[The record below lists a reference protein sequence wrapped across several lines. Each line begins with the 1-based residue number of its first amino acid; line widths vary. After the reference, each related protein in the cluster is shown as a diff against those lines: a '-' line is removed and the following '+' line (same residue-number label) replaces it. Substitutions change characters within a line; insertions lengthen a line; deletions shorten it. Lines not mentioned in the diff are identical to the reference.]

1 MDRMVTFK
9 EFLKEEEKKKKKNP
23 KKEIA
28 DYDVQK
34 THGSYKGANAL
45 NSQGMGRGVK

>member
-1 MDRMVTFK
+1 MTFK
-9 EFLKEEEKKKKKNP
+9 EFLKEEEKKKKKRSA

-34 THGSYKGANAL
+34 THKAYKSATNMGVGAE
-45 NSQGMGRGVK
+45 

>member
-1 MDRMVTFK
+1 MTFK
-9 EFLKEEEKKKKKNP
+9 EFLKEQEKKKKKSS

-34 THGSYKGANAL
+34 THKAYKGANA
-45 NSQGMGRGVK
+45 MGVGAE